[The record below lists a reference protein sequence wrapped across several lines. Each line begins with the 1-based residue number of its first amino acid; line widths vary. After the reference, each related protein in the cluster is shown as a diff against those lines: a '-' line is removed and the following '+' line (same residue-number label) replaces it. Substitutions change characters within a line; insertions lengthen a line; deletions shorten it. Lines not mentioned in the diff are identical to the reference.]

1 MVELSGIEPLPPL
14 PVRPQQSEDAQTK
27 DSKQARRPRPRIGG
41 AERDRTAAP
50 LARAP
55 AAKRGRT
62 NKRQQA
68 GSKAQTPNWW
78 S

>member
-41 AERDRTAAP
+41 AERDRTADP
-50 LARAP
+50 LL
-55 AAKRGRT
+55 AK
-62 NKRQQA
+62 QVLSQL
-68 GSKAQTPNWW
+68 SYSP
-78 S
+78 